1 MSPGWNMNSAFDFWI
16 GEEVVVKLDLGQIK
30 TSVRG
35 SILEERADTIMLRI
49 FDGTEVEIYKTM
61 VLAVEEGQ
69 ARTPRNYPLTA

>member
-1 MSPGWNMNSAFDFWI
+1 MNSAFDFWI

>member
-1 MSPGWNMNSAFDFWI
+1 MNSAFAFWI
-16 GEEVVVKLDLGQIK
+16 GEQVVVKLDLGQIK

-61 VLAVEEGQ
+61 VLAVEEGR
-69 ARTPRNYPLTA
+69 APVS